1 MKGEKKEGEDQAELD
16 KALTMLP
23 PEVVLFLFRKPSM
36 ALSVLF
42 TKDKEIQN

>member
-1 MKGEKKEGEDQAELD
+1 MKGEKKEGEDFERIED
-16 KALTMLP
+16 GEKALLP
-23 PEVVLFLFRKPSM
+23 DELHM